1 VSGPR
6 ILIVDD
12 DPAILRAVRRALE
25 ARDYEVELLDS
36 AGAIPDV
43 VARFRPDVILLDLV
57 LPDGDGIE
65 ITRSLRPAT
74 SAAIVVLSAVGDE
87 SKKVLALDAGAE
99 DYVTKPFG
107 MEELLARVRVA
118 VRRRATNPA
127 EPVLSAG
134 PVRLDMR
141 SREVA
146 AGGTALHLTP
156 TEFDLLRLL
165 LEEQGRV
172 LTQRLIL
179 ERVWGPQ
186 YVDDSHILRTFI
198 HQLRQKLSAAAA
210 GAGELI
216 VTDPGVGYRLV
227 APPDDRPQSGT

>member
-1 VSGPR
+1 
-6 ILIVDD
+6 
-12 DPAILRAVRRALE
+12 
-25 ARDYEVELLDS
+25 
-36 AGAIPDV
+36 
-43 VARFRPDVILLDLV
+43 VILLDLV